1 METIIRYYIET
12 LNRENGSSVFEKL
25 ASSLAEK
32 EICSNILPSTG
43 PYGGGDKGTDARTYT
58 TYLTESSKIFKLYQ
72 SSKATPT
79 KKKII
84 FAFSI
89 EKGWKAKFSKDA
101 EKIIVK
107 YKLQPDKI
115 CFITNQFIKS
125 LKREKAIEELIK
137 KYSKVDFEIFDGEW
151 ITKKL
156 TGPHYNL
163 LVQCGAFPET
173 RDPNV
178 EELYSRIYSFRS
190 GGMTDEESVKV
201 KDLIQKTSYRASYS
215 DIIEQRAIDLK
226 TIADIQAKYT
236 KFIDESI
243 KFYEEA
249 LGEIANI
256 YDKSL
261 VVDIYYSYFVALQK
275 LRLYKKLATNLPE
288 FRDFIVS
295 NDLIEGIR
303 YVFTWIMYL
312 SPHQKEIDGLNLTEF
327 TKETFEIANKLNKKG
342 KPRHIKALLDEGTV
356 IGKHLLTMLG
366 IRKDNLIEIWKTHI
380 ESVKDIPLYPLQSM
394 SKIVAALAIPYE
406 GTTEYEDL
414 YKFAEK
420 ILLDRNQKLD
430 AAQLRKNRAMNLY
443 QVGKYA
449 DVIHHLNIVKLEW
462 YSHETIRGSML
473 SSFTLQDCYSQLNLY
488 YAAIQELFTVLHL
501 STSDDKI
508 LTRHKDLFIQALA
521 QIYFKYLELG
531 LWGSAVIMGKLALL
545 AVRRYRLEPSLG
557 KEKKGFEFNFSNN
570 TMTMLGEFTSKFPEL
585 SKRIVKILDSLH
597 LSILDSYR
605 MMFEESDESFKKGWE
620 GHEKEFKE
628 ALRLRKELR
637 DGKYKFFENSGI
649 KDSRDETLEAQERHF
664 AYEGVGLTLSFEN
677 TYENKLISEYL
688 LSLLQMIFV
697 ELFNTAKF
705 VWIEKRIKLKLLVDD
720 SVADFEIREKPDN
733 EAVNLDIAISP
744 SKIESFYKSPFDMIS
759 KLEQYLFV
767 VILNQCTID
776 NSEYIKGVVDTLG
789 ENGFFGSLAG
799 RLPFGVPFK
808 TFYTKKDYLELM
820 TK

>member
-1 METIIRYYIET
+1 METTIRYYIET
-12 LNRENGSSVFEKL
+12 LNRENGSSIFEKL

-43 PYGGGDKGTDARTYT
+43 PYGGGDKGTDARTHT
-58 TYLTESSKIFKLYQ
+58 TYLTESSEIFKLYQ

-89 EKGWKAKFSKDA
+89 EKDWKAKFSKDV

-125 LKREKAIEELIK
+125 LKRETAIEELIK
-137 KYSKVDFEIFDGEW
+137 KYPKVGFEIFDGEW
-151 ITKKL
+151 VTKKL
-156 TGPHYNL
+156 VDPHFNL

-173 RDPNV
+173 KDPNI

-190 GGMTDEESVKV
+190 GGMTDEESVRV
-201 KDLIQKTSYRASYS
+201 KDLIQKTSYRASYLG
-215 DIIEQRAIDLK
+215 IFEQRAIDLK

-236 KFIDESI
+236 KYIDESI

-249 LGEIANI
+249 LGEIDNI

-261 VVDIYYSYFVALQK
+261 VIDIYYSYFVALQK
-275 LRLYKKLATNLPE
+275 LRLYKKIATKLPE
-288 FRDFIVS
+288 FRGFIVS
-295 NDLIEGIR
+295 NNLIEDIR

-312 SPHQKEIDGLNLTEF
+312 SPHQKEIDGLNLKKF
-327 TKETFEIANKLNKKG
+327 TKETFEIAIKLNRKG
-342 KPRHIKALLDEGTV
+342 KPRHIKALLDEGIA
-356 IGKHLLTMLG
+356 IGKHLLTVFR
-366 IRKDNLIEIWKTHI
+366 IRKDSLIEIWKKHI

-406 GTTEYEDL
+406 GTPEYENL
-414 YKFAEK
+414 YQFAEK
-420 ILLDRNQKLD
+420 ILLDRDQKLD
-430 AAQLRKNRAMNLY
+430 AAQLRKDRAMNLY

-473 SSFTLQDCYSQLNLY
+473 SSFTLQDCYSHLNLY

-501 STSDDKI
+501 STSDDRT

-521 QIYFKYLELG
+521 QIYFRYLELG
-531 LWGSAVIMGKLALL
+531 LWGSAVVMGKLALL
-545 AVRRYRLEPSLG
+545 AVRTYRLEPGLG
-557 KEKKGFEFNFSNN
+557 KEKNGFEFVFGNN
-570 TMTMLGEFTSKFPEL
+570 TLTMLGEFTSKLPEL
-585 SKRIVKILDSLH
+585 SKRIVKILNPLR
-597 LSILDSYR
+597 LSIMYSYK
-605 MMFEESDESFKKGWE
+605 MMFEESDEDFKKGWE
-620 GHEKEFKE
+620 GYEREFKE
-628 ALRLRKELR
+628 AVKLRKELR
-637 DGKYKFFENSGI
+637 AGKHKFLEDRGL
-649 KDSRDETLEAQERHF
+649 KDSRDETLETQERRF
-664 AYEGVGLTLSFEN
+664 VYKEIDLTLVFKN

-688 LSLLQMIFV
+688 LSLLQMVFV
-697 ELFNTAKF
+697 ELLNVAEFA
-705 VWIEKRIKLKLLVDD
+705 WIEKKINLELLFD
-720 SVADFEIREKPDN
+720 SSVVDFEIREKPN
-733 EAVNLDIAISP
+733 NKAVSLDIVISP
-744 SKIESFYKSPFDMIS
+744 SKIKGFYESPSEMIS
-759 KLEQYLFV
+759 KLEIYLLV
-767 VILNQCTID
+767 VILHQCTID
-776 NSEYIKGVVDTLG
+776 NSKHIKNVVNTLK
-789 ENGFFGSLAG
+789 ENGFLGSLAG

-808 TFYTKKDYLELM
+808 TFYTKKDYLELI